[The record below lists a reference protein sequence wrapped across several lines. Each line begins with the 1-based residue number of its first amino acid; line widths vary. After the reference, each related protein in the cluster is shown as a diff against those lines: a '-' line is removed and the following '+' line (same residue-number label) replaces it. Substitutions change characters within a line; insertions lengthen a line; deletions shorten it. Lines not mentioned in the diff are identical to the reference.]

1 MVVDRTHI
9 HKCMYAHT
17 CDVLMLIS
25 YVCLNTAGNQ
35 DFIEII
41 ERHECM
47 YAHTCDV
54 FILILY
60 VCLNTEGNQDFIE
73 IIESFWLFIVV
84 VVTTI
89 IFIYAHNLSVPKH
102 QTLFM
107 FGVEQAD
114 EFRK

>member
-1 MVVDRTHI
+1 M
-9 HKCMYAHT
+9 
-17 CDVLMLIS
+17 
-25 YVCLNTAGNQ
+25 
-35 DFIEII
+35 EII

-89 IFIYAHNLSVPKH
+89 IFYICS
-102 QTLFM
+102 
-107 FGVEQAD
+107 
-114 EFRK
+114 

>member
-1 MVVDRTHI
+1 
-9 HKCMYAHT
+9 
-17 CDVLMLIS
+17 
-25 YVCLNTAGNQ
+25 
-35 DFIEII
+35 
-41 ERHECM
+41 M

-60 VCLNTEGNQDFIE
+60 VCLNTEDNQDFIE
-73 IIESFWLFIVV
+73 IIESFCLFV